1 MPTIFSKFPTLTKE
15 KFLIEQASYNAK
27 HDTAKTLAK
36 MTTTAPGV
44 VPGVVPCVVSS
55 VVSSVLP
62 SVVPIVVPSV
72 VSSVVPSVVP
82 GVVPGVGPGGVPTTG
97 QAISSKRKKSSQEI
111 PPANEEYEE
120 AHLYLQGKRAD
131 KRRKMLASCKGKEN
145 AQNFLIKVGGLML
158 SLFLPGIVDFSYTA
172 MCRYIG
178 EILKNI
184 KDLDKSLTR
193 LRLELSDR
201 TRCLSSMEVV
211 HEAMTKKEGSS
222 EAPSEVSSKK
232 KSREF
237 RISLD
242 VRSIAH
248 IEQLLLSE
256 SFKMEQLSL
265 LKTIFTEKITEMRSE
280 NPTLAD
286 FHLMSS

>member
-1 MPTIFSKFPTLTKE
+1 
-15 KFLIEQASYNAK
+15 
-27 HDTAKTLAK
+27 

-44 VPGVVPCVVSS
+44 VSS
-55 VVSSVLP
+55 F
-62 SVVPIVVPSV
+62 VPS
-72 VSSVVPSVVP
+72 
-82 GVVPGVGPGGVPTTG
+82 GVPGGVPSFVPSGVSSGVPGGVTTTG
-97 QAISSKRKKSSQEI
+97 DAISSKRKSSSPI
-111 PPANEEYEE
+111 LASIKDYEE
-120 AHLYLQGKRAD
+120 THLHLLGKQAG
-131 KRRKMLASCKGKEN
+131 KRRKMRAFIKGQEN
-145 AQNFLIKVGGLML
+145 AQNFMIKVGGLML
-158 SLFLPGIVDFSYTA
+158 SLFLPGIVDFSYNA
-172 MCRYIG
+172 MCRYIS

-184 KDLDKSLTR
+184 EDLDKSLTR
-193 LRLELSDR
+193 LRLELADR

-211 HEAMTKKEGSS
+211 HQAMTKKEGSS

-256 SFKMEQLSL
+256 RCKREQLSL